1 MSSKKIA
8 YCGLLT
14 TVALLLSYVERML
27 AIPMIVPGMKLGL
40 ANVAILIALYIL
52 DNKTA
57 FIISILRILISALLF
72 TGFASFLYSASGALL
87 SFVVMVLCKKTNIF
101 SMIAISILGG
111 ISHNIGQIIVACL
124 IVENI
129 RLLYYMPFLII
140 LGITTGFVTG
150 IVGDKAVY
158 YIKNNKH

>member
-150 IVGDKAVY
+150 IIGDKAVY
-158 YIKNNKH
+158 YIKNNEH